1 MREEAK
7 LQKRIVQFFKKY
19 YDKYLIFSVPNEATH
34 NGNNFQASG
43 VLRGAP
49 DLILVLPNN
58 IIFLELKTEKGKLSD
73 YQCIFKTKCSV
84 LNAPYFII
92 RDFNDFQNILH
103 NFLPVNEWIT
113 EDNLNI

>member
-1 MREEAK
+1 MREEAN

-19 YDKYLIFSVPNEATH
+19 YDRYLIFSVPNEATH
-34 NGNNFQASG
+34 NNKNCPAG

-49 DLILVLPNN
+49 DLILALPNN

-73 YQCIFKTKCSV
+73 HQCIFKTKCSV

-113 EDNLNI
+113 ADKLN